1 METKYSKEQ
10 FDGFTHRFIIRF
22 SIDEDWRNDTN
33 LHIYSNSD
41 SEEELEKFIKE
52 RKSATVK
59 EFKILHKASKEQ
71 DEMASKFIDEILADN
86 KF

>member
-41 SEEELEKFIKE
+41 SEEELENFIKE
-52 RKSATVK
+52 KKSKKVK
-59 EFKILHKASKEQ
+59 EFKILHKASKEK
-71 DEMASKFIDEILADN
+71 DEIASKFIDEMLADGG
-86 KF
+86 F

>member
-71 DEMASKFIDEILADN
+71 DEMASKFIDDMLVDN